1 MSVHEQIEGILKTFQ
16 PISLKEMDSVELM
29 NRIDSKYIFSI
40 NLLPEILNESKA
52 YFKVLEINNERLFRY
67 TTTYYDTPDLSF
79 FRNHITGRINRHK
92 IRHRTYES
100 TGISYLEVKFKTNKD
115 RTIKWRMKDE
125 IRENFNP
132 QASEFVRNK
141 AQITVDK
148 LRPVV
153 TNYFRRITLVS
164 LKDKTRITL
173 DFDLSFK
180 GNRVQEKALPYLAIA
195 EIKQE
200 GRDNNN
206 IFIQILKRKGIRQ
219 SGFSKYCVGSAL
231 LDETPG
237 IHTLKPKI
245 LELKKIEK
253 EYGMDVFK

>member
-1 MSVHEQIEGILKTFQ
+1 MSIQEQIKDVLKTFR
-16 PISLKEMDSVELM
+16 PISLTEMDSVELM
-29 NRIDSKYIFSI
+29 NRIDSKYIFGVT
-40 NLLPEILNESKA
+40 LLPEILNASKEH
-52 YFKVLEINNERLFRY
+52 FRVLVINNERLFRY
-67 TTTYYDTPDLSF
+67 TTTYYDTPDLAF
-79 FRNHITGRINRHK
+79 FRNHVSGKLNRHK

-100 TGISYLEVKFKTNKD
+100 TGVSYLEVKFKTNKD

-125 IRENFNP
+125 IKDSFNP
-132 QASEFVRNK
+132 KACDFVRDRAN
-141 AQITVDK
+141 ISVDK

-153 TNYFRRITLVS
+153 TNCFKRITLVS
-164 LKDKTRITL
+164 LEDKTRITL

-180 GNRVQEKALPYLAIA
+180 GNAIQEKTLPYLAIA

-206 IFIQILKRKGIRQ
+206 LFIQILKGKGIRQ

-231 LDETPG
+231 LDEDPG
-237 IHTLKPKI
+237 MHILKPKI

-253 EYGMDVFK
+253 EYGMDVVR